1 MATGKDSFSRNNP
14 KVLVISEFNL
24 LSKEVVFRLIE
35 KNCTP
40 IIIAHGVGE
49 WNKKF
54 ADVNNVEIISC
65 GSSLESIYKY
75 NSAYTICLLLSSTLH
90 NPHKKL
96 VQHDLEKIR
105 LAESVAT
112 KTESKT
118 VFVLPYS
125 TKLKTHEGQFNLA
138 NQIINNDK
146 LNVAGV
152 FLGELI
158 PQTFDRD
165 LYALLQ
171 EFFQEAVG
179 RQIITVVTKSH
190 LFYPLSIEKAAPH
203 LLRYLFSLKAFGKK
217 IAILG
222 KKVSS
227 KELELYFRKIN
238 PYYSITFSSEKGLV
252 FQPEVDE
259 KIYVYEKKKTLL
271 SKAYQNAFRA
281 QENILIQKP
290 TPPLYSRLE
299 KKDYTGKVK
308 NEAPLA
314 DASGIFSSRF
324 VGAKSSEAKN
334 SSHSFLRIRSGFSA
348 KADKK
353 SIEVQKS
360 LTKTPF
366 FLQKISFI
374 HVFNFENIKRQKK
387 LLAFFIFLLFLAPA
401 IFISVSILFILLTKL
416 TLPMGYL
423 TTSSRQL
430 KVSSFFSNAASNY
443 SQLMNKIPLVGGL
456 YKKVGET
463 STVVTKEVDI
473 GVETI
478 SLMENFLKLTGGV
491 LGGEPSEGV
500 EYSETIYLEL
510 ENIYRELGFLGGEL
524 QSSSALTKI
533 VSNWIVGD
541 LDIKILR
548 DKSLKLSNVFKEAS
562 GVLGKES
569 PKKYALLF
577 QNNNQARGSGGTIEN
592 FGIFTFE
599 NLKMTNLRVYD
610 TGLADSKLVGQIDP
624 PSPLRKY
631 FDASTWYLQDAS
643 WDPDFPTTASQVEWF
658 LDKELDERID
668 GVVSVDGT
676 FVGDIISSLGGIQI
690 EGDEEEVNYEFLTR
704 LKDNKTNLSQ
714 DTEFFSTA
722 ILRGLLN
729 TRNVDKRNKIKIL
742 KIILKGLENKN
753 VQVFVKDQN
762 TQKAVSSLGWDGA
775 LTQSSC
781 FENCFSDFV
790 ALIESVKEGSSLGV
804 KREAELEVSLEEN
817 LVKRKII
824 LFLDN
829 DSDINYLTYLRLI
842 TTFDS
847 GFEPVEIVSRET
859 EKKDLESKGV
869 RGFKEVGVFVEIPA
883 REVKAVIFK
892 WESGST
898 HTYKQ
903 GGEYKLLWRKQS
915 GIAEYPIKIRI
926 SHPHE
931 LIFSSKEPFTL
942 TDGDSFEYNTTLSQD
957 KFLNL
962 TW

>member
-334 SSHSFLRIRSGFSA
+334 SSHLSTNSQTSFSA
-348 KADKK
+348 KEDK
-353 SIEVQKS
+353 V
-360 LTKTPF
+360 
-366 FLQKISFI
+366 
-374 HVFNFENIKRQKK
+374 
-387 LLAFFIFLLFLAPA
+387 
-401 IFISVSILFILLTKL
+401 
-416 TLPMGYL
+416 
-423 TTSSRQL
+423 
-430 KVSSFFSNAASNY
+430 
-443 SQLMNKIPLVGGL
+443 
-456 YKKVGET
+456 
-463 STVVTKEVDI
+463 
-473 GVETI
+473 
-478 SLMENFLKLTGGV
+478 
-491 LGGEPSEGV
+491 
-500 EYSETIYLEL
+500 
-510 ENIYRELGFLGGEL
+510 
-524 QSSSALTKI
+524 
-533 VSNWIVGD
+533 
-541 LDIKILR
+541 
-548 DKSLKLSNVFKEAS
+548 
-562 GVLGKES
+562 
-569 PKKYALLF
+569 
-577 QNNNQARGSGGTIEN
+577 
-592 FGIFTFE
+592 
-599 NLKMTNLRVYD
+599 
-610 TGLADSKLVGQIDP
+610 
-624 PSPLRKY
+624 
-631 FDASTWYLQDAS
+631 
-643 WDPDFPTTASQVEWF
+643 
-658 LDKELDERID
+658 
-668 GVVSVDGT
+668 
-676 FVGDIISSLGGIQI
+676 
-690 EGDEEEVNYEFLTR
+690 
-704 LKDNKTNLSQ
+704 
-714 DTEFFSTA
+714 
-722 ILRGLLN
+722 
-729 TRNVDKRNKIKIL
+729 
-742 KIILKGLENKN
+742 
-753 VQVFVKDQN
+753 
-762 TQKAVSSLGWDGA
+762 
-775 LTQSSC
+775 
-781 FENCFSDFV
+781 
-790 ALIESVKEGSSLGV
+790 
-804 KREAELEVSLEEN
+804 
-817 LVKRKII
+817 
-824 LFLDN
+824 
-829 DSDINYLTYLRLI
+829 
-842 TTFDS
+842 
-847 GFEPVEIVSRET
+847 
-859 EKKDLESKGV
+859 
-869 RGFKEVGVFVEIPA
+869 
-883 REVKAVIFK
+883 
-892 WESGST
+892 
-898 HTYKQ
+898 
-903 GGEYKLLWRKQS
+903 
-915 GIAEYPIKIRI
+915 
-926 SHPHE
+926 
-931 LIFSSKEPFTL
+931 
-942 TDGDSFEYNTTLSQD
+942 
-957 KFLNL
+957 
-962 TW
+962 